1 MAVFGVEL
9 LLGRGDEVVV
19 KFVLHQVDRAA
30 AEAAAHDAR
39 TRHAALLGDLRQ
51 EVQLLARHFVVLRHA
66 PVGLVHAL
74 ADRLVVALFER
85 LANIQNA
92 LLLADHIAGAL
103 VVLLRNPIL
112 DGFELLHRGAAQELL
127 PQHFRNALA
136 GSAAVVVRRAYQF
149 VLHARIQQNQLI
161 ALRVEREVGVFQR
174 TAVQT
179 DQVAFLAEH
188 RGELVHDAAVH
199 AAVVVLGRL
208 ADLRQFELVDTAV
221 IEVIQRKGVG

>member
-1 MAVFGVEL
+1 M
-9 LLGRGDEVVV
+9 
-19 KFVLHQVDRAA
+19 
-30 AEAAAHDAR
+30 
-39 TRHAALLGDLRQ
+39 
-51 EVQLLARHFVVLRHA
+51 
-66 PVGLVHAL
+66 GLVHAL

-112 DGFELLHRGAAQELL
+112 DGLELLHRGAAQELL